1 MQEGEKGGSKEE
13 KPPNETAVGELPL
26 LAQLLV
32 LLEVI
37 RVTLSV

>member
-26 LAQLLV
+26 GVGANWAAGVVENRFL
-32 LLEVI
+32 
-37 RVTLSV
+37 